1 MIKRIMMLTMCVF
14 VIFQRIMEVCI
25 APVAGHLNDI
35 LKSSQDVTSTPV
47 HKIVRAL
54 ESGLSY
60 QFHASW
66 GLVLQLFS
74 VIYKVRIF

>member
-1 MIKRIMMLTMCVF
+1 MQLHVLF
-14 VIFQRIMEVCI
+14 FQTVLEACI
-25 APVAGHLNDI
+25 APMASDFRDLLQSAPEGAV
-35 LKSSQDVTSTPV
+35 TPV

-74 VIYKVRIF
+74 AVYKVK

>member
-1 MIKRIMMLTMCVF
+1 
-14 VIFQRIMEVCI
+14 MEVCI
-25 APVAGHLNDI
+25 APMASHLKDL
-35 LKSSQDVTSTPV
+35 LKAATDGTSIPV
-47 HKIVRAL
+47 HKIVLAL

-74 VIYKVRIF
+74 VIYKVKVKPFQAHI